1 MNKSSFFIIG
11 QHAVME
17 ALRNPK
23 RKVLRVFLTEES
35 KKNIHRKNPKKNL
48 LDDVKVYFKTKKE
61 LDKYSTKENLL
72 HQGYVAEIEQL
83 EKPILKEFIKE
94 NNDITL
100 VCLDGVTDPR
110 NIGSLI
116 RSAASF
122 DIDGILIKERNFPSE
137 SKLMYKAA
145 SGAIEYINIFE
156 VSNIN
161 STLKNLKDKKFFHVG
176 PPRDFDLFNDFK
188 NIKTDNVDDSEY
200 ILCTGLFDKHNSD
213 LNYYKKLFENNLKKK
228 MICTNPDLIVDR
240 GNTRE
245 LCAGSVALIFE
256 KMGGEVVYFGKPY
269 PEVYNLS
276 INNSGKKIL
285 SIGDNLNT
293 DIKGANLLNYDS
305 LIISNG
311 IHKNEIKEKGIEN
324 TSRSY
329 EAICNYIQSELRW

>member
-17 ALRNPK
+17 ALRNPR

-35 KKNIHRKNPKKNL
+35 KKNIHRKNPNKNL

-72 HQGYVAEIEQL
+72 HQGYVAEIEHL
-83 EKPILKEFIKE
+83 EKPTLKQFIKE
-94 NNDITL
+94 NNNITL

-116 RSAASF
+116 RSATSF

-161 STLKNLKDKKFFHVG
+161 STLKNLKDKNFWVYGFDGKGKKKFTDIEWKGNNILVFGSEGFGMHQHPSKYADFLVKIDISEKVESLNISNSAAIVFHHLS
-176 PPRDFDLFNDFK
+176 F
-188 NIKTDNVDDSEY
+188 
-200 ILCTGLFDKHNSD
+200 
-213 LNYYKKLFENNLKKK
+213 LKKK
-228 MICTNPDLIVDR
+228 
-240 GNTRE
+240 
-245 LCAGSVALIFE
+245 S
-256 KMGGEVVYFGKPY
+256 
-269 PEVYNLS
+269 
-276 INNSGKKIL
+276 
-285 SIGDNLNT
+285 
-293 DIKGANLLNYDS
+293 
-305 LIISNG
+305 
-311 IHKNEIKEKGIEN
+311 
-324 TSRSY
+324 
-329 EAICNYIQSELRW
+329 